1 VSLFAE
7 IEKAIKLEKKHPIG
21 RRYRVVN
28 SLLSSKNMSSRPKT
42 NKPKNASKTPIL
54 MYVESLRMAIMLN
67 E

>member
-1 VSLFAE
+1 M
-7 IEKAIKLEKKHPIG
+7 KATKLEKKQPIG

-28 SLLSSKNMSSRPKT
+28 SLLSSKKTSSRPKA

-54 MYVESLRMAIMLN
+54 MYVESLLMAIIFN